1 MSQNLHLLFARSIFA
16 SSFAISFL
24 FCADDDSS
32 YNDVKNQ
39 KNGLKKQLINCRN
52 QKIVNAN

>member
-32 YNDVKNQ
+32 YNDVKKPEKQAYKTAYKLQ
-39 KNGLKKQLINCRN
+39 KLKNC
-52 QKIVNAN
+52 